1 MAHRV
6 RLERRSQSAQ
16 ARVALTLSGGGDLV
30 ERLQGV
36 EGAGIADEPGADV
49 EVAVGEYLVEGEVA
63 EALDEFWVG
72 LGQGRFPVRE

>member
-16 ARVALTLSGGGDLV
+16 ARVALTQSLGDLV

-36 EGAGIADEPGADV
+36 EGAGIADEPGAEV
-49 EVAVGEYLVEGEVA
+49 EVAVGEYLVEGEVV

-72 LGQGRFPVRE
+72 LRVDSGP